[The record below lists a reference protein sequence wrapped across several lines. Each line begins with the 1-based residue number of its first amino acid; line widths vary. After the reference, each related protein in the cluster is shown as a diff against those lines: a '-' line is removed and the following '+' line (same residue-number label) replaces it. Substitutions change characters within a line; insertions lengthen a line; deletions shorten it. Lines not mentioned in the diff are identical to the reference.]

1 MRKLKA
7 NLLDLML
14 GAYLTFIFGAIA
26 WVLLTM
32 SSCTTTRYVPV
43 ETVRTEIKQIHD
55 TVTIKDSIKKEN
67 QIIIREADSAE
78 IERLNTE
85 YGFKLNKAQRTIMV
99 LQKKLEYNS
108 HNQAEVRDSIV
119 YKEKEVQVPYPVEKK
134 LSKWQQLKIDFGEV
148 FILVI
153 FVFSMVSILL
163 LYLRQKR

>member
-1 MRKLKA
+1 
-7 NLLDLML
+7 ML
-14 GAYLTFIFGAIA
+14 GAYLTFIFGAIGY
-26 WVLLTM
+26 VLLTM

-55 TVTIKDSIKKEN
+55 TVTIKDSIQKEN

-85 YGFKLNKAQRTIMV
+85 YGFKLNKAQRTIMI
-99 LQKKLEYNS
+99 LQKELEYNS
-108 HNQAEVRDSIV
+108 HNQTEVRDSIV

-134 LSKWQQLKIDFGEV
+134 LSKWQQIKLDFGEV
-148 FILVI
+148 FIIVI